1 MSMNVNLNLARA
13 LGYNEE
19 DRLLIVNGDDFG
31 SCHSVNVGIQQLLE
45 EGAISSATL
54 MLPCAWAREAALWS
68 ASHPELNVGI
78 HFTFTSEWDAYR
90 WGPVNRKGDSSSLVT
105 NEGYFPPDC
114 MTFEQQADEEQVRAE
129 LIAQVEMALQ
139 LGVKPTHA
147 DNHMGSL
154 YGLTTGRN
162 FLPIVFDVCA
172 SYGLPF
178 RLPRYLLQEDG
189 QVAPPE
195 LAEQAKQLADYA
207 ASKGVVVL
215 DYLLGLP
222 FRLQDGETYDSFK
235 ENMTGLLRGLR
246 PGVSEIIIH
255 PSVVTEE
262 LRAYHFHPEKRG
274 MEMDIFRDPDILRTI
289 ETEGIKMIRWSE
301 LQELQHKLSSQAS
314 Q

>member
-1 MSMNVNLNLARA
+1 MNLAKA
-13 LGYNEE
+13 LGYKEE

-90 WGPVNRKGDSSSLVT
+90 WGPVNRNGDSSSLVT

-114 MTFEQQADEEQVRAE
+114 KTFEQQADEEQVRAE

-172 SYGLPF
+172 AYGLPF

-195 LAEQAKQLADYA
+195 MAEQAKQLADYA

-222 FRLQDGETYDSFK
+222 FQLQEGETYESFK
-235 ENMTGLLRGLR
+235 ANMIGLLRGLR
-246 PGVSEIIIH
+246 PGVSEVIIH
-255 PSVVTEE
+255 PSVVTDE
-262 LRAYHFHPEKRG
+262 LRAYHFQAEKRG
-274 MEMDIFRDPDILRTI
+274 MELELFRDPDILRTL
-289 ETEGIKMIRWSE
+289 ETEGIKMIRWSQ
-301 LQELQHKLSSQAS
+301 LQELQQKLADQAS